1 MSNTRQRLG
10 KGLEA
15 LLPKSVMM
23 SGKTITTLSVS
34 LIEPN
39 PFQPRLNFD
48 QEALQQLADSIK
60 QHGLAQPIV
69 VRRIGDRYEL
79 IAGERRFRA
88 TKLAGL
94 ETIPVI
100 IRTMTDQESL
110 QLALIENLQRED
122 LNPLEEAKGYVRL
135 AHEFGLTHQE
145 LSEVFGKSRSA
156 VTNTLRLLNLPE
168 PIQQAL
174 VDEVITEGHARTLLA
189 LDGPDQMMKAFEAIQ
204 SQQMNV
210 RDIERHIAGLKP
222 KKSTGKRKL
231 TGPTEAIQEWEKSL
245 SEQFE
250 AKIQIKGRPTRGKI
264 EINYTSAAQL
274 EQLMERL
281 GGVA

>member
-23 SGKTITTLSVS
+23 SGKTIATLSVA
-34 LIEPN
+34 LIDPN
-39 PFQPRLNFD
+39 PFQPRLAFD
-48 QEALQQLADSIK
+48 QVALQQLADSIK
-60 QHGLAQPIV
+60 HHGLAQPVV
-69 VRRIGDRYEL
+69 VRRNGDRYEL

-122 LNPLEEAKGYVRL
+122 LNPIEEAKGYVRL
-135 AHEFGLTHQE
+135 AQEFGLTHQA
-145 LSEVFGKSRSA
+145 LSDVFGKSRSA

-168 PIQQAL
+168 EIQQAL
-174 VDEVITEGHARTLLA
+174 IEVVITEGHARTLLA
-189 LDGPDQMMKAFEAIQ
+189 LESPEKMMAAFAAIRD
-204 SQQMNV
+204 QQMNV
-210 RDIERHIAGLKP
+210 RDVERHIAGLKP
-222 KKSTGKRKL
+222 KSTAKRKKIA
-231 TGPTEAIQEWEKSL
+231 PSAAIQEWEKSL
-245 SEQFE
+245 AAQYST
-250 AKIQIKGRPTRGKI
+250 KVQIKGRPSRGKI
-264 EINYTSAAQL
+264 EIAYTSAAQL
-274 EQLMERL
+274 DKLMQLL
-281 GGVA
+281 TS